1 METTAQWNTR
11 LDAILA
17 DYQTALDD
25 MLLLFDG
32 NIVSHQRRMDTAWQ
46 TAQDSHPQPKGI

>member
-32 NIVSHQRRMDTAWQ
+32 NIVRHQRRMDTAWQ